1 MSLNSGTV
9 CPESFLMKSQSLKI
23 LTILTGQGSEQ
34 PPQFDPALSGEAGL
48 EPQGLF
54 QTAVFL

>member
-1 MSLNSGTV
+1 
-9 CPESFLMKSQSLKI
+9 MKSQSLKI